1 MVTATTP
8 KGKSATNELTI
19 KPDWFLTEKDNIINE
34 NSHRVNAISVTVVS
48 NINITWDVSC
58 VEKNSMYKYTQNVSL
73 ANNRVSFDLKCSADN
88 GSITTNSISLVVST
102 PAGQSRTIKFTPI
115 VN

>member
-1 MVTATTP
+1 
-8 KGKSATNELTI
+8 
-19 KPDWFLTEKDNIINE
+19 
-34 NSHRVNAISVTVVS
+34 
-48 NINITWDVSC
+48 
-58 VEKNSMYKYTQNVSL
+58 MYKYTQNVSL

-102 PAGQSRTIKFTPI
+102 PAGQSKTIKFTPI